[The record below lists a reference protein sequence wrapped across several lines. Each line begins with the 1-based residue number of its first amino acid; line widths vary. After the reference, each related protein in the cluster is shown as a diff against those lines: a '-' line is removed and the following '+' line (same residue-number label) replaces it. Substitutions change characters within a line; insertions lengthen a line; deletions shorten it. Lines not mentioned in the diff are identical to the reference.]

1 MGAFPIFYFC
11 NLTGNAIRKETVPSN
26 DAMFK
31 ILLIEDEGD
40 LRESLLDL
48 LEIEGFESIGA
59 ESGQIGIQRAQAEN
73 PHLIIC
79 DILMP
84 DIDGY
89 EVLSTL
95 RKDAKTALIPFIFL
109 TALGSP
115 ENLRQGMNLGA
126 DDYLA
131 KPFKREDLLAAIN
144 IRLNKQAAIVHLQ
157 QQVEVLQADN
167 LSKDE
172 FLNTASHELRAPM
185 TNILVAVKMLKNL
198 LTQERQ
204 QRYVELVK
212 VECSRE
218 IGLINNLLELQQL
231 KSNSRPQRLD
241 TLSLQDW
248 LTHSIE
254 PYRSQAKERQQSLQI
269 NIPPYLPTL
278 LVDPVDLQRI
288 VGELLDNACKYT
300 APKGKI
306 VLEIHRSPLMGEL
319 PEITPTTLVVSN
331 EAEIP
336 PEAIAYLFDEF
347 YRVPNSDRWQQGGS
361 GLGLTLIKQLI
372 RRMQGKIQITSE
384 GGWTQATV
392 QLPLQTVNIGAEK
405 KKK

>member
-1 MGAFPIFYFC
+1 
-11 NLTGNAIRKETVPSN
+11 
-26 DAMFK
+26 MFK

-59 ESGQIGIQRAQAEN
+59 ESGRIGIQRALAEN
-73 PHLIIC
+73 PDLIIC

-95 RKDAKTALIPFIFL
+95 RKDPKTALIPFIFL